1 MISPILLYALVVLL
15 TVHIFRQAL
24 ASPLNKVP
32 GPWYARFTTLVLKW
46 HEFRTNR
53 TRYVHAMHRKY
64 GPVAR
69 IAPNEVIFASAA
81 AVKEIYCSGGSGYDK
96 TEFYDMFKVY
106 GRRTMFTTLNKD
118 DHAKRKRILA
128 DRYANTNILRS
139 QSIDGIAERA
149 SNFVKRCFQ
158 SSGGSFNIY
167 IGTCPPGE
175 AICVYF

>member
-15 TVHIFRQAL
+15 AVHTFRQAL
-24 ASPLNKVP
+24 APPLNKVP

-64 GPVAR
+64 GPVVR
-69 IAPNEVIFASAA
+69 IAPNEVVFASAA

-106 GRRTMFTTLNKD
+106 GRRYGVFF
-118 DHAKRKRILA
+118 A
-128 DRYANTNILRS
+128 
-139 QSIDGIAERA
+139 GI
-149 SNFVKRCFQ
+149 Q
-158 SSGGSFNIY
+158 
-167 IGTCPPGE
+167 
-175 AICVYF
+175 